1 MQRTDCVTQIYI
13 YMKKWLI
20 SVFVLCFAYSFIFA
34 QGQETSWF
42 FPKGVEKM
50 NKEIPAPEEVFGF
63 QMGSRHL
70 TYDQVLIYMR
80 MLAGISPRVHLI
92 ENGYTYEKNPILYL
106 IISTPENIA
115 NLEYIRQEQLKL
127 ADPAAPARLDLDS
140 MPLVNWLGYS
150 IHGNEATG
158 INASALVA
166 YALAASEDPM
176 VLEILEKN
184 VIILQPALNPDG
196 SLRYAAWV
204 NSNLSLA
211 GTTDPN
217 SREFREPTPSSRSNH
232 YWFDLN
238 RDWLPAQHPES
249 RSRLEVYHRWLPT
262 MVNDYHEQGNAVAT
276 FFSPGV
282 RSRTN
287 LLIPDENWLLT
298 QKVSAFHSEILG
310 EIGVMHFT
318 KEGFDDFYLGKG
330 STYPDIF
337 GAIGSLYEQPNPRGV
352 ERELNNMHYSLS
364 FSVRNQV
371 YNSFSALKAAVALKA
386 EMQEFQ
392 RSYFANCH
400 KQATKEPVQA
410 YVFGAPEDV
419 SLSREL
425 YRMLAAHN
433 IDVYRL
439 AKEVTLE
446 GQTFVP
452 GSAWVVPVKQ
462 TAYAVIKTLFER
474 VDTFR
479 DTVFYDISAWTASL
493 GMNIP
498 HAALKEVKG
507 LQGDRV
513 EGEAGFGAEVGHVP
527 LSRYAYLIET
537 TDFYNYTLL
546 YELMDKGVYLRVAD
560 KPFSYKVDGQE
571 KEFPA
576 GTIMVPVVQQ
586 KMTPEVLHRV
596 VNRTRQKYRGA
607 AIGIYSAAA
616 GLSAGE
622 TDLGSNSFRLIS
634 KPSVALLTD
643 RGASFGTVGEFWHL
657 FDSRLGIPVSLI
669 EAEAVRDLSRY
680 NVLVITGNISFSK
693 ATKERLQEWS
703 SRPGNTL
710 IAVGNGYR
718 SLNNLEVSQIKSVE
732 REREVFTRADGTY
745 EKSQGQRASSRVNG
759 VILEAALD
767 STHPLAYGI
776 IRPVVPLFK
785 NRDMI
790 LAEPR
795 SRFGVPLRYTDQ
807 PLLSGYLQ
815 DRYLSNYSHT
825 PAVLATR
832 NVVYFADDPAFR
844 AYWHGSTR
852 LFLNSIFYRELL
864 PVGAL

>member
-1 MQRTDCVTQIYI
+1 
-13 YMKKWLI
+13 MKKWLI
-20 SVFVLCFAYSFIFA
+20 SVFVLCFAYSFVFA
-34 QGQETSWF
+34 QGQKTSWF
-42 FPKGVEKM
+42 FPEGVEKM
-50 NKEIPAPEEVFGF
+50 NKEIPAPEDFFGF
-63 QMGSRHL
+63 QIGAKHL
-70 TYDQVLIYMR
+70 TYDQILMYMR
-80 MLAGISPRVHLI
+80 QLDRLSPRVRLI

-115 NLEYIRQEQLKL
+115 NRKYIRQQQLKI
-127 ADPAAPARLDLDS
+127 ADPAASASLDLEE

-150 IHGNEATG
+150 VHGNEATG

-166 YALAASEDPM
+166 YALVASEDPM
-176 VLEILEKN
+176 VLEMLEKN

-196 SLRYAAWV
+196 SLRYASWV
-204 NSNLSLA
+204 NANLSLA

-238 RDWLPAQHPES
+238 RDWLLAQHPES
-249 RSRLEVYHRWLPT
+249 RSRLEVYHKWLPT

-287 LLIPDENWLLT
+287 LLILDENWLLT
-298 QKVSAFHSEILG
+298 QKVSEFHSEILG

-371 YNSFSALKAAVALKA
+371 YNSFSALKAAVALKS
-386 EMQEFQ
+386 EMQNFQ
-392 RSYFANCH
+392 RNYFAQCN
-400 KQATKEPVQA
+400 KQATKESVQA
-410 YVFGAPEDV
+410 YVFGSPEDV

-425 YRMLAAHN
+425 YRMLAAHR
-433 IDVYRL
+433 IDVYGL

-493 GMNIP
+493 AMNIP
-498 HAALKEVKG
+498 HAALKDVKG
-507 LQGDRV
+507 VRGDRV
-513 EGEAGFGAEVGHVP
+513 ESEAGFGAEAGHVP

-546 YELMDKGVYLRVAD
+546 YELMDKGVSLRVAN
-560 KPFSYKVDGQE
+560 KSFSFKVEGIE

-576 GTIMVPVVQQ
+576 GTIMVPVIQQ
-586 KMTPEVLHRV
+586 RVPPEELNQM
-596 VNRTRQKYRGA
+596 VNLARQNYRGA
-607 AIGIYSAAA
+607 AVNIYSAAA

-669 EAEAVRDLSRY
+669 EAEAVRDFSRY
-680 NVLVITGNISFSK
+680 NVLVVTGNISFSK

-703 SRPGNTL
+703 SRSGNTL

-815 DRYLSNYSHT
+815 DRYLGNYSNT
-825 PAVLATR
+825 PAVLAAR
-832 NVVYFADDPAFR
+832 GVVYFADDPAFR

-864 PVGAL
+864 PAGVL